1 MISPHVGKAI
11 FRITFYITIVS
22 AAILLFT
29 DKHSAEFVVAT
40 ITLILGLITSL
51 LLALIVRRESR

>member
-1 MISPHVGKAI
+1 MISSHVGRAI

-22 AAILLFT
+22 AAILPFT
-29 DKHSAEFVVAT
+29 EKNSAEFVVAT
-40 ITLILGLITSL
+40 ITLILGLVTSL